1 MTSWQRNHKEESE
14 MTDGMLRLAGMA
26 EKITPPGAVPKND
39 LGFTPE
45 TGGAWL
51 KKTAKR
57 K

>member
-1 MTSWQRNHKEESE
+1 

-26 EKITPPGAVPKND
+26 EKIAPPGVVSRND
-39 LGFTPE
+39 LGFTLE

>member
-1 MTSWQRNHKEESE
+1 

-26 EKITPPGAVPKND
+26 EKITLPGAVSRND
-39 LGFTPE
+39 LMLE